1 MISHKT
7 VGRCGSLLA
16 CALAFAGTASAAPSS
31 QIIDGRTSIRLATE
45 FLDTLA
51 ANGFEMTNILP
62 GGIFPTETPPRVSF
76 PVPTGEFDEAG
87 PEVEIVHYG
96 GILLSD
102 GSTSVAVTTLIFDSF
117 NIVDGKLNV
126 TGIVKSND
134 SIVGRGNLFRIT
146 LSGAPVVTPES
157 GTTAGRVVISD
168 GDVRLTGTGAN
179 SLNAALGLTDVLTA
193 GMKIGIA
200 NVNVRFRDRDGN

>member
-1 MISHKT
+1 MLSQKT
-7 VGRCGSLLA
+7 AARFGCLLA
-16 CALAFAGTASAAPSS
+16 SALIFAGSASAEPSS

-45 FLDTLA
+45 FLDLLD

-87 PEVEIVHYG
+87 PEIEIVHYG
-96 GILLSD
+96 GMLLTA
-102 GSTSVAVTTLIFDSF
+102 GNTSVAITTLIMDSF

-134 SIVGRGNLFRIT
+134 SIVGRGTLFRIT
-146 LSGAPVVTPES
+146 LSGAPQVTPES
-157 GTTAGRVVISD
+157 GSAAGRVVITD

-179 SLNAALGLTDVLTA
+179 SLNAAAGLTGVFTSGMRIGTA
-193 GMKIGIA
+193 NIS
-200 NVNVRFRDRDGN
+200 VRFRDRDG